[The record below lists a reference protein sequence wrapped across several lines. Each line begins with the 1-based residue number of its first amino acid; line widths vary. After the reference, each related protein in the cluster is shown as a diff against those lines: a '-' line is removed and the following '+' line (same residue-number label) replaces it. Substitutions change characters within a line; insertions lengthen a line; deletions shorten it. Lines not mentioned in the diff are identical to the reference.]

1 MRGWRFGVML
11 ALVLAASFASLW
23 RPGSFDERL
32 VQLQVER
39 LWPQHA
45 AALSGVPLELRALL
59 VDYADDAVLLAK
71 VQVALL
77 RYPEMAS
84 EVLLA
89 FGDEPE
95 FRAVLREYG
104 EGVIPPVHY
113 FMHNEVGT
121 VVVLKQA
128 VFVADRLRALAG
140 RAAET
145 PAVELTPG
153 FERGWYA
160 IGFIRSEGYDFIGQF
175 VVREDGEVRWL
186 QSERVL
192 EGINTF
198 FAGGIRA
205 LETKL
210 RLDQPI
216 GIGDIG
222 QAGIDVAIGVGVF
235 KLVKAARTGS
245 AATRQ
250 AGLAKRSVALAPVLV
265 KQSTVA
271 TRLLRIGAPL
281 AAGYLMI
288 RHPSL
293 INDGFGW
300 IAERLG
306 WPVGLVQFGGWA
318 LLLLPLL
325 IIASSLLR
333 PLGIALALLS
343 RASYALAGLSHR
355 GRPRSSG
362 S

>member
-1 MRGWRFGVML
+1 MLL
-11 ALVLAASFASLW
+11 ALVLAASFVALW

-39 LWPQHA
+39 LWPQQA
-45 AALSGVPLELRALL
+45 ATLSEAPLELRALL

-71 VQVALL
+71 AQVALM
-77 RYPEMAS
+77 RYPEMAR

-89 FGDEPE
+89 FGDEPD
-95 FRAVLREYG
+95 FRAMLREYG
-104 EGVIPPVHY
+104 ESVIAPVYY

-121 VVVLKQA
+121 VGVLKQA
-128 VFVADRLRALAG
+128 GLVADRLRALAG
-140 RAAET
+140 RPVET
-145 PAVELTPG
+145 SALELAPAVE
-153 FERGWYA
+153 RGRYA
-160 IGFIRSEGYDFIGQF
+160 IGFVRAEGHDFIGQF

-205 LETKL
+205 LETKA

-235 KLVKAARTGS
+235 KLVKAARTGT

-250 AGLAKRSVALAPVLV
+250 AGLANRSVALAPVLV
-265 KQSTVA
+265 KQSAVA
-271 TRLLRIGAPL
+271 SRLLRIGAPL

-300 IAERLG
+300 LAERLG

-325 IIASSLLR
+325 MLAGSLLR
-333 PLGIALALLS
+333 PLGMALALLS
-343 RASYALAGLSHR
+343 RASYAAAGLIR
-355 GRPRSSG
+355 GGRPRSAEVV
-362 S
+362 